1 MCVCVYLC
9 VATFLELL
17 EVRWGW
23 GVGGCARVLCVCMV
37 SIVCVLEESLFL
49 ITMCLSLSIQPFSA
63 FSLSFSFTVL
73 SYAVDTN
80 GMFKTTSV
88 VCEFQPHK
96 YETHS

>member
-1 MCVCVYLC
+1 MG
-9 VATFLELL
+9 
-17 EVRWGW
+17 GW
-23 GVGGCARVLCVCMV
+23 VRVLCVCMA
-37 SIVCVLEESLFL
+37 SIVYVLEESLFL
-49 ITMCLSLSIQPFSA
+49 VTMCLSLSIQPFSA

-80 GMFKTTSV
+80 GYGMFKTTSV